1 MQQKE
6 AAKKQAAS
14 AAAAAAAVSGRMIHG
29 KPIHDSLGT
38 TCKVL
43 AQTASWLDR
52 ANAILSQTHSSQS
65 CRRNKSTI
73 DDQEIKISKSSSSD
87 EVEKELKEVEQL
99 IHEGPITS
107 AGLSTMLQNENPTNT
122 TSSSNDTSTKRKVSD
137 DDKADRCASM
147 QSTTSIYDDH
157 FQQLEP
163 SIQQDNFSSQK
174 SNFYDKRIRRS
185 FSHNN
190 IQDHED
196 AGAFLGFLSS
206 VHQAAASSSSTPSK

>member
-29 KPIHDSLGT
+29 KSIHDSLGT

-43 AQTASWLDR
+43 TQTASWLDR

-65 CRRNKSTI
+65 SRRNKSTI
-73 DDQEIKISKSSSSD
+73 DDQEIKISKSSSD

-107 AGLSTMLQNENPTNT
+107 AGLSTMLHNNNTTNT
-122 TSSSNDTSTKRKVSD
+122 TNSSTDTSTKRKVSD
-137 DDKADRCASM
+137 DDKADKGASM
-147 QSTTSIYDDH
+147 QSTTSFYDDH
-157 FQQLEP
+157 FQQKESSL
-163 SIQQDNFSSQK
+163 QQDNFSSRK